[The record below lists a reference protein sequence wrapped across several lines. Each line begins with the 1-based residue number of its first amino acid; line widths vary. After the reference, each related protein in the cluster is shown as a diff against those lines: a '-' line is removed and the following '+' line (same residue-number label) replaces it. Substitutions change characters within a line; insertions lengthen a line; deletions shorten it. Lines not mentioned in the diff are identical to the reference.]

1 MTSPSWLP
9 PQLTQSPSPTLH
21 ALSTSL
27 LPHLLRAIAQI
38 GASLRTSHHVSLAG
52 SSNLFGDDQLNV
64 DVSAENIV
72 RAALAK
78 CPLVVRASSEEDPQ
92 EKSVHGEDGGA
103 TVDAA
108 SSSSERFSVAFD
120 PLDGSSIIGANWSVG
135 TILGIWK
142 GDTALGK
149 SPREAQIC
157 SVLGVYGPR
166 TTAIVAIRDTA
177 TAAAATT
184 TTTTLGT
191 CFELGLD
198 DHSDKVELIRADVKL
213 SAPPYKTRYFAPA
226 NLRAAADSPA
236 YAALI
241 SSYIREKYTLRY
253 SGGLVPDLGHILT
266 KGHGVYIS
274 PVTAAS
280 KAKLRKLYELFPVG
294 LVVECAGGKAVD
306 QHGRDI
312 LEDGVE
318 GCDER
323 GGLIF
328 GNTDEVEQVIKVLL
342 G

>member
-1 MTSPSWLP
+1 MSSQPSLPLPPWLP
-9 PQLTQSPSPTLH
+9 PQLSQSPSPTLH

-27 LPHLLRAIAQI
+27 LPHLLAAISQI
-38 GASLRTSHHVSLAG
+38 GASLRTSHHVALAG
-52 SSNLFGDDQLNV
+52 SANPFGDDQLNV
-64 DVSAENIV
+64 DVAAENAV

-78 CPLVVRASSEEDPQ
+78 CPLVVAASSEEDPE
-92 EKSVHGEDGGA
+92 EKQVHQTEAEA
-103 TVDAA
+103 T
-108 SSSSERFSVAFD
+108 SNERFSVAFD

-149 SPREAQIC
+149 TPSKDQIC

-166 TTAIVAIRDTA
+166 TTAIVAVRENPQDA
-177 TAAAATT
+177 G
-184 TTTTLGT
+184 L

-198 DHSDKVELIRADVKL
+198 DGGTSIELVRPDVKL
-213 SAPPYKTRYFAPA
+213 SSPPYKTRYFAPA
-226 NLRAAADSPA
+226 NLRAAAESPS
-236 YAALI
+236 YASLI
-241 SSYIREKYTLRY
+241 ASFIKEKYTLRY

-274 PVTAAS
+274 PVTQTS

-306 QHGRDI
+306 EAGRDV
-312 LEDGVE
+312 LEKGVE

-323 GGLIF
+323 GGIVF
-328 GNTDEVEQVIKVLL
+328 GNTDEVEEVVKVLL